1 MSKLSSLII
10 GTQPV
15 ASWSHALFTGGLFLA
30 ATLKAASSAEYGSLL
45 YTLSI
50 NGFWLGLITTIFSL
64 TASKSVIA
72 IRTPE
77 KVLSLKFGFSS
88 LTLRQKNIT
97 LDATTWIRVIFDGYK
112 ELIIEAGTSGYET
125 NEIIR
130 MPYKS
135 GAGVKTAEEA
145 AGKLAEFWGVSNKGY
160 IHFPSSPPN

>member
-15 ASWSHALFTGGLFLA
+15 ASWSHMLFTGGLFVA
-30 ATLKAASSAEYGSLL
+30 AMLKAAASAEYGSLP

-50 NGFWLGLITTIFSL
+50 NGLWLGLIAIIFSL
-64 TASKSVIA
+64 TASKSVVA
-72 IRTPE
+72 TRTPQ
-77 KVLSLKFGFSS
+77 KVISLKYGFSS
-88 LTLRQKNIT
+88 ITLRQKNIP
-97 LDATTWIRVIFDGYK
+97 LDATAWVRVMFDGYK

-130 MPYKS
+130 IPYKS
-135 GAGVKTAEEA
+135 GAGIKTAEET

-160 IHFPSSPPN
+160 MHLS